1 MTVPHTPTRM
11 CVACRTRKPGT
22 TLLRFRRR
30 SDGHIV
36 PAHSPK
42 RGDGRSAY
50 LCPSRSCYETAIKRR
65 AFTRAL
71 AGPKGLSVATPGS
84 TLWVDAE
91 RAVTDQVEQLR
102 RTGAVD
108 TPSSDGS
115 APSRRLKQL
124 MQLHSEMCREH
135 GPIEGVRHG
144 EGSSL

>member
-1 MTVPHTPTRM
+1 M

-22 TLLRFRRR
+22 SLLRFRRR
-30 SDGHIV
+30 PDGHIV
-36 PAHSPK
+36 PAYSPHHGG
-42 RGDGRSAY
+42 RAGGRSAY
-50 LCPSRSCYETAIKRR
+50 LCPSRACYETAIKRR

-71 AGPKGLSVATPGS
+71 AGPKGLSVATPAS

-91 RAVTDQVEQLR
+91 RAVTDQVEKLR

-124 MQLHSEMCREH
+124 MQLHTEMRGEH
-135 GPIEGVRHG
+135 GPIEGPTTGVRHG
-144 EGSSL
+144 QGSSL

>member
-1 MTVPHTPTRM
+1 M

-22 TLLRFRRR
+22 ALLRFRRR
-30 SDGHIV
+30 PDGHVV
-36 PAHSPK
+36 PAYSPK
-42 RGDGRSAY
+42 RAGGRSAY

-65 AFTRAL
+65 AFTRTL

-108 TPSSDGS
+108 SPSSDGS

-124 MQLHSEMCREH
+124 MQLHGEMCREH
-135 GPIEGVRHG
+135 GPHQGPTTGVHHG